1 MNLGLFRWFLGL
13 ACLVFFCLGFRG
25 GFSGLAC
32 LGFSRKF
39 SGLECLVFL
48 EAFGTGL
55 KGGERQRRFGFTAF
69 RRWPRSS
76 AMLALRGVSPGM
88 PGGRCL
94 DGTPP
99 RRAFKHRRSR
109 LRRAVL
115 SPVPSLSPKPRQP
128 GPRILARWFPGL
140 EGRQGPPR
148 AHSPPPPP
156 PIAPRRMAS
165 SATKTASWARGSSRT

>member
-1 MNLGLFRWFLGL
+1 MPGFFSKAFGAGVPGFFTLRGWRALVFSKVCRAGVSGFFRRFLGL
-13 ACLVFFCLGFRG
+13 ACLVFFCLGFPG

-88 PGGRCL
+88 PGGP
-94 DGTPP
+94 DWP
-99 RRAFKHRRSR
+99 
-109 LRRAVL
+109 L
-115 SPVPSLSPKPRQP
+115 S
-128 GPRILARWFPGL
+128 
-140 EGRQGPPR
+140 
-148 AHSPPPPP
+148 
-156 PIAPRRMAS
+156 
-165 SATKTASWARGSSRT
+165 